1 MDLINGEKET
11 VGSVLLNFL
20 QSDEP
25 EKVIKVA
32 SLKFNFTLCFFRAS
46 RKIDTNKSLECTK
59 PGLDDFR
66 TLIEL
71 LL

>member
-25 EKVIKVA
+25 ENVIKLATVSKLTQT
-32 SLKFNFTLCFFRAS
+32 SLLSVLNLAWMIS
-46 RKIDTNKSLECTK
+46 GHS
-59 PGLDDFR
+59 
-66 TLIEL
+66 
-71 LL
+71 